1 MGFNFGFR
9 KKQKV
14 GTLITHYVKERIKG
28 RQSYTEQLERLLAQL
43 QDETIDQLEH
53 DRLRDLLDAN
63 YFQQQQEAWS
73 HVQNKYSALLVS

>member
-9 KKQKV
+9 KKQNV
-14 GTLITHYVKERIKG
+14 GKLIGYYVKERIKEK
-28 RQSYTEQLERLLAQL
+28 QSYTEQLEILVAQL

-63 YFQQQQEAWS
+63 YYQQQQEILS
-73 HVQNKYSALLVS
+73 HVQNKYSGLLVS